1 MDGMDE
7 MEGAGA
13 VLEGVA
19 VGESSSAFGRFD
31 LATAEDGG
39 SPGIRGELGSA

>member
-31 LATAEDGG
+31 LATAEDKD
-39 SPGIRGELGSA
+39 SPEIRKELESA